1 MKLSAVLAVVSALF
15 AIVAAV
21 LWFFSAVVKT
31 PKSFSINVI
40 RPDSMGLPFGG
51 NPLGGTYVG
60 QAYSEDL
67 IALANA
73 LRRQSRFSAWAAFC
87 AGVSAIFQTLS
98 LYFYL
103 LDK

>member
-1 MKLSAVLAVVSALF
+1 MKLSIALAIVSALF
-15 AIVAAV
+15 AFAAAV

-31 PKSFSINVI
+31 PKSFSIHVA
-40 RPDSMGLPFGG
+40 RPGLMGQPLGG

-67 IALANA
+67 IALASA

-87 AGVSAIFQTLS
+87 AGVSAIFQALS

-103 LDK
+103 LGK